1 MKHLVRYSFT
11 ILLILSALIVVP
23 ACRLRQLSQIDTTD
37 ATDTTG
43 TTVSA
48 TTADSATATTATTT
62 ITATAPVTTTAAP
75 TSSAAPDSN
84 RTVAF
89 PHTLFIGDS
98 RSVGLKEY
106 GKLSDA
112 TFFCSVGLNAY
123 KITSET
129 VEVNGFGKLKLEALL
144 SQAQFNQVYIMLG
157 INELG
162 YNLESTVQKYRD
174 LIALVQAK
182 QPAAKIVV
190 NSTLHVTKECNDI
203 NSGSKAIF
211 TNERI
216 NDFNTLL
223 TSLAD
228 NQQIFYLD
236 LNPVFDD
243 AAGNMTTD
251 YAAGDGIHIKAK
263 YYLLWRDYLDTHR
276 IA

>member
-1 MKHLVRYSFT
+1 MKHIIRYSFT
-11 ILLILSALIVVP
+11 ILLILSSLIIVP
-23 ACRLRQLSQIDTTD
+23 ACRLSQISNTGKTTVPSDTT
-37 ATDTTG
+37 A
-43 TTVSA
+43 A
-48 TTADSATATTATTT
+48 TTAATTTATTT
-62 ITATAPVTTTAAP
+62 AATVVTTTTTGTAAP
-75 TSSAAPDSN
+75 TSAPDSS
-84 RTVAF
+84 RTVSF

-129 VEVNGFGKLKLEALL
+129 VEVSGFGKLKLESLL
-144 SQAQFNQVYIMLG
+144 SQAQFDQVYIMLG

-162 YNLESTVQKYRD
+162 YNLDSTVQKYRD
-174 LIALVQAK
+174 LIALVQSK
-182 QPAAKIVV
+182 QPNAKVIV
-190 NSTLHVTKECNDI
+190 NSTLHVTKDCNDI
-203 NSGSKAIF
+203 STGSKAIF

-223 TSLAD
+223 AALAD
-228 NQQIFYLD
+228 NQTVFYLD
-236 LNPVFDD
+236 INPAFDD
-243 AAGNMTTD
+243 AGGHMTAD

>member
-23 ACRLRQLSQIDTTD
+23 ACRLRQLSQTDT
-37 ATDTTG
+37 TDTTG

-48 TTADSATATTATTT
+48 TTADSTTATTATTT
-62 ITATAPVTTTAAP
+62 APVTTTTAAP

-263 YYLLWRDYLDTHR
+263 YYLLWRDYLDAHR